1 MKTVV
6 TAVILFSL
14 PIIGAVAM
22 NPEAAQKSC
31 KEAIAWAEKTFPKAA
46 PPKDNFNPLQPG

>member
-1 MKTVV
+1 
-6 TAVILFSL
+6 
-14 PIIGAVAM
+14 M